1 MNDESQDPGQH
12 SLEQRSRSLFQDSV
26 DGIDFGVRSRL
37 TQARQAALEEAAR
50 SARRPWLLRLS
61 LWTPAA
67 GVAAAL
73 LVGVALWLGNPANHG
88 MTGDP
93 GNVDDLEIVAAS
105 DGGSVDALDMLQDDL
120 DFYDFVDKSATS
132 EPAA

>member
-1 MNDESQDPGQH
+1 MNDESQDAGRH
-12 SLEQRSRSLFQDSV
+12 ALELRSRTLFQDSV

-37 TQARQAALEEAAR
+37 TQARQAALEAAAR
-50 SARRPWLLRLS
+50 SARRPWLLRMPM
-61 LWTPAA
+61 WTPAA

-73 LVGVALWLGNPANHG
+73 LVGAALWLGSPANHG

-93 GNVDDLEIVAAS
+93 GSVDDLDIVAAS

-120 DFYDFVDKSATS
+120 DFYDFADRSGNS
-132 EPAA
+132 EPSA